1 MMLTSLFGELGLAR
15 TDERDGVA
23 RPAQEGP
30 ADRGFAARAL
40 IESSSAE
47 LGESGRIIDRHVRD
61 LFVAGSPAQAMRDH
75 FAATAAAD
83 ASTHEITLFDP
94 SQIWARSVIKMLSD
108 ASGQSIDRLHLRDHV
123 GLRTLGTIERTA
135 IRRFDETLKIYHAD
149 LGPAAQGQHEIPFAL
164 MERSEFAAV
173 IMGSM
178 PPSVIDATLDSL
190 RQATAQ
196 PTWRCRTLLF
206 MLPPGAIWLANKV
219 SAIRWPPQLHVAVL
233 SDSMN
238 SASAVWNA
246 LLGVWNDVKG
256 SPPPPHRDTDAD
268 RRPSAAHRP
277 IDTAANRVAGL
288 SGGDQPEVSPSDAA
302 APARPSLAATA
313 IDKHGAREALA
324 GLLLSDGILGCALL
338 ELATNAVVVREQPA
352 GAETDLDAAAAA
364 CGPVLRAHRV
374 ANRSMGLADRLDELA
389 VWTGN
394 RLQIVRAVP
403 QRPGY
408 VLMALFD
415 TRQINSALARLR
427 VADAAKNLA

>member
-1 MMLTSLFGELGLAR
+1 MLTSLFGELGLAR
-15 TDERDGVA
+15 TDESDRVA
-23 RPAQEGP
+23 RPAHAVP
-30 ADRGFAARAL
+30 TDRGFEARAL
-40 IESSSAE
+40 VESSSAE
-47 LGESGRIIDRHVRD
+47 LGASGRIVDRHVRD
-61 LFVAGSPAQAMRDH
+61 LFVVGSPAQAMRDH

-108 ASGQSIDRLHLRDHV
+108 ASGQSIERLHLRDHV

-135 IRRFDETLKIYHAD
+135 IRRFDETLKIYRAD
-149 LGPAAQGQHEIPFAL
+149 LGLAAQGQHEIPFAL

-190 RQATAQ
+190 REAAGH

-206 MLPPGAIWLANKV
+206 LLPPGAIWLANKV
-219 SAIRWPPQLHVAVL
+219 SGIRWPEPLCVKVL
-233 SDSMN
+233 SDPMN

-246 LLGVWNDVKG
+246 LLDVWNDVKG
-256 SPPPPHRDTDAD
+256 SPLPPNRDTDAD
-268 RRPSAAHRP
+268 RRGSAADRLV
-277 IDTAANRVAGL
+277 DAAANRVAGL
-288 SGGDQPEVSPSDAA
+288 SGADQPEVSALDEAA
-302 APARPSLAATA
+302 SAPPSLAATT
-313 IDKHGAREALA
+313 IDKHAAREALA
-324 GLLLSDGILGCALL
+324 GLLLSDGILGCVLL

-352 GAETDLDAAAAA
+352 GAEIDLDAAAAA

-389 VWTGN
+389 VRTGS

-415 TRQINSALARLR
+415 TRRVNPALARLR
-427 VADAAKNLA
+427 VADAANMLA

>member
-1 MMLTSLFGELGLAR
+1 MLTSLFGELGLAR
-15 TDERDGVA
+15 TDESDGVA
-23 RPAQEGP
+23 RPAHAVP
-30 ADRGFAARAL
+30 TDRGFEARAL
-40 IESSSAE
+40 VESSSAE
-47 LGESGRIIDRHVRD
+47 LGASGRVVDRHVRD

-75 FAATAAAD
+75 FAATATAD

-108 ASGQSIDRLHLRDHV
+108 ASGQSIERLHLRDHV
-123 GLRTLGTIERTA
+123 GLRRLGTIERTA

-149 LGPAAQGQHEIPFAL
+149 LGPTAQGQHEIPFAL

-190 RQATAQ
+190 REAAGH

-206 MLPPGAIWLANKV
+206 LLPPGAIWLANKV
-219 SAIRWPPQLHVAVL
+219 SGIRWPEQLCVVVL

-238 SASAVWNA
+238 GASAVWNA

-256 SPPPPHRDTDAD
+256 WPLSPNRDTPADLRGSASDRLVDA
-268 RRPSAAHRP
+268 
-277 IDTAANRVAGL
+277 AANRVAGL
-288 SGGDQPEVSPSDAA
+288 SGADQPEVSAPDAA
-302 APARPSLAATA
+302 ASARPSLAAST
-313 IDKHGAREALA
+313 IDKHAAREALA
-324 GLLLSDGILGCALL
+324 GLLLSEGILGCVLL

-352 GAETDLDAAAAA
+352 GTEIDLDAAAAA

-389 VWTGN
+389 VRTGS

-403 QRPGY
+403 QRPGF

-415 TRQINSALARLR
+415 TRRVNPALARLR
-427 VADAAKNLA
+427 VADAANTLA

>member
-1 MMLTSLFGELGLAR
+1 MLTSLFGELGLAR
-15 TDERDGVA
+15 TDESDRVA
-23 RPAQEGP
+23 RPAHAVP
-30 ADRGFAARAL
+30 TDRGFEARAL
-40 IESSSAE
+40 VESSSAE
-47 LGESGRIIDRHVRD
+47 LGASGRIVDRHVRD
-61 LFVAGSPAQAMRDH
+61 LFVVGSPAQAMRDH

-94 SQIWARSVIKMLSD
+94 LQIWAHSVIKILSD
-108 ASGQSIDRLHLRDHV
+108 ASGQSIERLHLRDHV

-135 IRRFDETLKIYHAD
+135 IRRFDETLKIYRAD

-164 MERSEFAAV
+164 MERSEVAAV

-190 RQATAQ
+190 REAAGH

-206 MLPPGAIWLANKV
+206 LLPPGAIWLANKV
-219 SAIRWPPQLHVAVL
+219 SGIRWPEPLCVKVL
-233 SDSMN
+233 SDPMN

-256 SPPPPHRDTDAD
+256 SPLPPNRDTDAD
-268 RRPSAAHRP
+268 RRGSAADRLV
-277 IDTAANRVAGL
+277 DAAANRAAGL
-288 SGGDQPEVSPSDAA
+288 SGADQPEVSALDAA
-302 APARPSLAATA
+302 ASAPPSLAATT
-313 IDKHGAREALA
+313 IDKHAAREALA
-324 GLLLSDGILGCALL
+324 GLLLSDGILGCVLL

-352 GAETDLDAAAAA
+352 GAEIDLDAAAAA

-389 VWTGN
+389 VRTGS

-415 TRQINSALARLR
+415 TRRVNPALARLR
-427 VADAAKNLA
+427 VADAANMLA